1 MINGILKNFEISCWV
16 TCIWLKFTRK
26 FFLYQNKISPV
37 HPSSFANFSN
47 SHYKS
52 QYQEKFQ
59 YIPVHPVHSSAA
71 GHPDKVYHSQLW
83 KDHPKPLL
91 VAETSFNMPVS
102 NAKFDHLFSS
112 MKYMKI
118 ENRTSLRNSILNNIV
133 KVPLSKISIPT
144 MQYAIEVWANK
155 CIRETNQKENLQQ
168 T

>member
-1 MINGILKNFEISCWV
+1 MINGILNNFEISCWM
-16 TCIWLKFTRK
+16 TCIWLKFISK
-26 FFLYQNKISPV
+26 FFLYQNKISQI

-59 YIPVHPVHSSAA
+59 YIPVDPVHSSAA

-112 MKYMKI
+112 MI
-118 ENRTSLRNSILNNIV
+118 HENKKQHFTQELHIKQYCEGSTFEDFNPNNAICNRSLG
-133 KVPLSKISIPT
+133 
-144 MQYAIEVWANK
+144 
-155 CIRETNQKENLQQ
+155 
-168 T
+168 